1 MRNSSLAKLALT
13 ALFVAP
19 VAYIFA
25 ANDTSDVTVRVK
37 SVDKLVVTDG
47 GTITLDGTAGSN
59 AMTGADDTTAVL
71 NYTHN
76 KNVNKKIT
84 AQASASPA
92 AAGNDITLTVSVQ
105 NGAGTKTVYDDAGA
119 ASAQDVFTGIAAGA
133 VAGKTVTY
141 SASCTASGTKVT
153 ADTDF
158 NFTITYTSV
167 DE

>member
-1 MRNSSLAKLALT
+1 MRKSLAKLTLA

-25 ANDTSDVTVRVK
+25 ASDTSDVTVRVK

-59 AMTGADDTTAVL
+59 AMSGTDDTTAVL

-76 KNVNKKIT
+76 KNANKKIT
-84 AQASASPA
+84 AQATTSPA
-92 AAGNDITLTVSVQ
+92 ATGNDITLTVAVQ
-105 NGAGTKTVYDDAGA
+105 DGAGAKTVYDDSGA
-119 ASAQDVFTGIAAGA
+119 AAAQDVVTGIAAGA
-133 VAGKTVTY
+133 LGGKTVTY
-141 SASCTASGTKVT
+141 SANCTASGTKVA
-153 ADTDF
+153 ADQDF
-158 NFTITYTSV
+158 SFTITYTSV